1 MTTHGALLHGKPL
14 AHELNQSLAARVH
27 RDAQNGLRPPCLC
40 TVLVGEDPPSAV
52 YVRAKQRAAKQA
64 GLATRHHQLPAD
76 AAQTTLLR
84 LIHQLNGDDAVD
96 GILVQLPL
104 PRHLDT
110 QTILRSVDPAKDVD
124 GFHPLNVGL
133 LHAGTPRFV
142 PCTPRACLF
151 LLHHAQVPL
160 AGARAVVVGRS
171 AIVGQPM
178 ARLLLGEHATV
189 TVCHSRTTNLAAVTA
204 EADVIIAAAGRPRL
218 LGREHIKP
226 GATVIDVGITRDAAS
241 KLRGDVDTD
250 AVLPVV
256 RAITPVPGGVGPL
269 TIAMLLQNTYIARKG
284 MLAK

>member
-1 MTTHGALLHGKPL
+1 MTTHGTLLRGKPL
-14 AHELNQSLAARVH
+14 AHELNRSLAARVQ
-27 RDAQNGLRPPCLC
+27 RDAQNGPRPPCLC
-40 TVLVGEDPPSAV
+40 TVLVGDDPPSAL

-64 GLATRHHQLPAD
+64 GLFTQHHQLPAD
-76 AAQTTLLR
+76 TAQKTLLC
-84 LIHQLNGDDAVD
+84 LIHRLNADDAVD

-104 PRHLDT
+104 PDHINT
-110 QTILRSVDPAKDVD
+110 QTVLRAVDPAKDVD

-133 LHAGTPRFV
+133 LHAGTPRFI

-151 LLHHAQVPL
+151 LLHHARVPL

-189 TVCHSRTTNLAAVTA
+189 TVCHSRTTDLAAVTA
-204 EADVIIAAAGRPRL
+204 EADVIIAAAGRPHL
-218 LGREHIKP
+218 LGREHVKP
-226 GATVIDVGITRDAAS
+226 GATVIDVGTRRDAAG

-256 RAITPVPGGVGPL
+256 HAITPVPGGVGPL
-269 TIAMLLQNTYIARKG
+269 TIAMLLENTYIARRG
-284 MLAK
+284 MPAK